1 MEGAAPGCNPVVS
14 PALVSAG
21 QEPRSRLRG
30 GSRLGL
36 ERLRVLKGESFL
48 NEQKKAQTMMLRGR
62 RRGRVSESESETA
75 LSGRRKIFPLSLAA
89 APERPQGAD
98 CARRPYKTRKSSHIF
113 HSLFSLKQKNNNSK
127 RARSRRGGA
136 RAIRLLLP
144 LRPPLLLLLPRARA
158 VRARTAVGRA
168 AAT

>member
-48 NEQKKAQTMMLRGR
+48 NEQKKSSNDDA
-62 RRGRVSESESETA
+62 
-75 LSGRRKIFPLSLAA
+75 
-89 APERPQGAD
+89 ERPPSWSRFGERERDRLIWKEEDFSPLARC
-98 CARRPYKTRKSSHIF
+98 CAREAT
-113 HSLFSLKQKNNNSK
+113 
-127 RARSRRGGA
+127 GG
-136 RAIRLLLP
+136 
-144 LRPPLLLLLPRARA
+144 
-158 VRARTAVGRA
+158 
-168 AAT
+168 